1 MDIERKPGSGRKPG
15 YKHSVATKQKI
26 SEAMSGRTKTKEHRS
41 HISASMFDLDGK
53 CSSRLK
59 SLRKEYPGQENFF
72 DDNEEELLFAMQDI
86 RSEKELDDIKRFLET
101 KTLGQLRQ
109 GDRVYQYS
117 SSSCYAAEDA
127 MIALLDF
134 KRLLQKYH

>member
-15 YKHSVATKQKI
+15 YKHSDSTKRKI
-26 SEAMSGRTKTKEHRS
+26 SEAMSGRTKTEEHRN
-41 HISASMFDLDGK
+41 HIAAAMFDLDGK
-53 CSSRLK
+53 CAARLK
-59 SLRKEYPGQENFF
+59 SLRKEYPGQEDFF

-86 RSEKELDDIKRFLET
+86 RSEKELDDIKRFMEI
-101 KTLGQLRQ
+101 KTLGQLR
-109 GDRVYQYS
+109 DIDMSYQYS

>member
-15 YKHSVATKQKI
+15 YKHSEATKRKI
-26 SEAMSGRTKTKEHRS
+26 SEAMSGRAKTDEHRN
-41 HISASMFDLDGK
+41 HIAAAMFDLDGK
-53 CSSRLK
+53 CAARLR

-86 RSEKELDDIKRFLET
+86 RTEKELDDIMRYMET
-101 KTLGQLRQ
+101 KDLSQIRESERG
-109 GDRVYQYS
+109 YQYS
-117 SSSCYAAEDA
+117 SSSYYAAEDA